1 MALRTVPI
9 RRVTHRENLF
19 MSDDRELVLFTGGV
33 AAALILTAQTLLA
46 TVVGIAVWVGVL
58 YVLRLMAKAD
68 PKMRGVYLR
77 SLRYAAYYP
86 PRSTPWHE
94 NSARQGNQYA

>member
-1 MALRTVPI
+1 MALRMVPI

-19 MSDDRELVLFTGGV
+19 MGGDRELVLFTGGV
-33 AAALILTAQTLLA
+33 AAALILTAQTVLA
-46 TVVGIAVWVGVL
+46 TVVGIGVWIGVL

-77 SLRYAAYYP
+77 SLRYAGYYP
-86 PRSTPWHE
+86 PRSTPWRE
-94 NSARQGNQYA
+94 NSARQGNH